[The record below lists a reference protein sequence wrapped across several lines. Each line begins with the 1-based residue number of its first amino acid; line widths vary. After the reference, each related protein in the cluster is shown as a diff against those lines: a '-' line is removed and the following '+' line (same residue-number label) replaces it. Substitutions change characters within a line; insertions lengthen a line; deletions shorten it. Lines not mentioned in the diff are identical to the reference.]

1 MENKEKKYY
10 TRSNG
15 ESIEISSLETTH
27 LTNALAKKYR
37 ELFDST
43 NKDDYSKRLGE
54 INDLKEDLYRRFN
67 DFYDGLGEK

>member
-1 MENKEKKYY
+1 MENKKYY

-15 ESIEISSLETTH
+15 EKVEISTMETTH
-27 LTNALAKKYR
+27 LTNSLAKKYR
-37 ELFDST
+37 ELFEST

-67 DFYDGLGEK
+67 EFHDTLGDE

>member
-1 MENKEKKYY
+1 MENKKYY

-15 ESIEISSLETTH
+15 ESVEIGSLETTH

-37 ELFDST
+37 ELFEST
-43 NKDDYSKRLGE
+43 DKDDYSKRLEE

-67 DFYDGLGEK
+67 EFYDGLGDK

>member
-1 MENKEKKYY
+1 MEKKIKYY

-15 ESIEISSLETTH
+15 EQVDIRTMETTH
-27 LTNALAKKYR
+27 LTNSLAKKYR
-37 ELFDST
+37 ELFESK

-67 DFYDGLGEK
+67 DFYDKLGDE